1 MGNGIKQNQGTKIHL
16 IPAQEF
22 ISFLTETDIHVL
34 SAFLQRK
41 QKILEYCKN
50 VIDYCICE
58 I

>member
-22 ISFLTETDIHVL
+22 ISFLTETDIL

-41 QKILEYCKN
+41 QKLLEYCKN

>member
-22 ISFLTETDIHVL
+22 ISFLTETDIL

-50 VIDYCICE
+50 VIDYYICE

>member
-1 MGNGIKQNQGTKIHL
+1 MGNGIKQNQGTKIYL

-22 ISFLTETDIHVL
+22 ISFLTETDIHT
-34 SAFLQRK
+34 AFLQRK